1 MESLAI
7 RRGGFRQAQPAERWR
22 HWQASSRCR
31 ECVIVR
37 WKLRYLPLKG
47 RRSTAFVS
55 LAKRMLSVGGRAR
68 PALYEIS
75 DPPGSPRLGWGSP
88 TSPFQV
94 PFRGRYYRRYQIRT
108 FWAFMPQGR
117 LLPLSWMVDP
127 CLRSARPF
135 GLVGPLRATS
145 ALPVTRMA
153 SGLPST
159 SP

>member
-1 MESLAI
+1 
-7 RRGGFRQAQPAERWR
+7 
-22 HWQASSRCR
+22 
-31 ECVIVR
+31 VIVR

-94 PFRGRYYRRYQIRT
+94 PFRGE
-108 FWAFMPQGR
+108 
-117 LLPLSWMVDP
+117 
-127 CLRSARPF
+127 
-135 GLVGPLRATS
+135 
-145 ALPVTRMA
+145 ALPAVSDKNFLGFHA
-153 SGLPST
+153 PGPAFAAELDG
-159 SP
+159 